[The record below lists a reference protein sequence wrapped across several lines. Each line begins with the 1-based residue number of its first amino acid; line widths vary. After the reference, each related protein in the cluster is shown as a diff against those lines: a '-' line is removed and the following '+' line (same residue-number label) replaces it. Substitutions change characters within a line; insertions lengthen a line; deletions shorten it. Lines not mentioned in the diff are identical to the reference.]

1 MDSSKSMVT
10 QRTLFKLSGSPKQKG
25 ENLGLGLGSRESV
38 TIVNTLYNA
47 YNYQRTISI
56 KAFFFL
62 KYRDTL
68 QGGEGR
74 SVEEGRSLELTD
86 QPV

>member
-25 ENLGLGLGSRESV
+25 ENLGLGSRESV

-47 YNYQRTISI
+47 YNFQRTISI
-56 KAFFFL
+56 KAFFF
-62 KYRDTL
+62 K
-68 QGGEGR
+68 
-74 SVEEGRSLELTD
+74 V
-86 QPV
+86 